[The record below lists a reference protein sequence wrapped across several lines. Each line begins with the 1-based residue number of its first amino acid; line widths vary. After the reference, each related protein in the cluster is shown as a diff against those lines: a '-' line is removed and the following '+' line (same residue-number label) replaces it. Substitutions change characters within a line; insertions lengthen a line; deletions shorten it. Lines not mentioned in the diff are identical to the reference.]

1 MKEMELLE
9 AFEQLQQAYTHLL
22 QENAQLRQ
30 ENAQVREV
38 VGELF
43 ERVKQLEAQASKDSH
58 NSSKPPSSN
67 GFKEPVR
74 KTKSLRGKSGKKSGG
89 QAGHPGQT
97 LCMVEQPDQILVL
110 SPSRCNRCQQDLTE
124 ASTRRVEL
132 FTMAHLPKLALHV

>member
-38 VGELF
+38 VGELL

-67 GFKEPVR
+67 GFKEPLR
-74 KTKSLRGKSGKKSGG
+74 QTKSLRGQRWKKNGG
-89 QAGHPGQT
+89 Q
-97 LCMVEQPDQILVL
+97 PDH
-110 SPSRCNRCQQDLTE
+110 SANP
-124 ASTRRVEL
+124 
-132 FTMAHLPKLALHV
+132 LHI

>member
-38 VGELF
+38 VGELL

-89 QAGHPGQT
+89 QPGHVGNN
-97 LCMVEQPDQILVL
+97 LRMVEEPDQIIVL
-110 SPSRCNRCQQDLTE
+110 HPEQCQRCQHDLAE
-124 ASTRRVEL
+124 ASMNRLEL
-132 FTMAHLPKLALHV
+132 LQVLDL